1 MADLLLIGASGMLG
15 RAWARLL
22 EARRKGFEAP
32 SSESLDLL
40 DRASIETFVKL
51 GVRAVINCG
60 AWTAVD
66 DAETHEAQATALNGA
81 AVGTLADR
89 CREVGATLVHYSTDY
104 VFDGTA
110 SEPYQVDEPRR
121 PVNAYG
127 RSKALGEELL
137 MASGADALL
146 IRTSW
151 LYAPWGKNFVLTM
164 RKLAEEAELLKVVA
178 DQRGRPTEA
187 SHLARTSLA
196 LLERGCRGIYHVTDG
211 GECSWYELAR
221 LIAGVAN
228 PRCRVEPCASDAFPR
243 PAKRPAYSVLD
254 LSATEAV
261 VGPMPDW
268 QTQVKELLKS
278 LEPTA

>member
-1 MADLLLIGASGMLG
+1 MSEVLLIGAAGMLG
-15 RAWARLL
+15 RAWKRLL
-22 EARRKGFEAP
+22 QDGDLAFEAP
-32 SSESLDLL
+32 SSESLNLL
-40 DRASIETFVKL
+40 DRASIETFVKPGL
-51 GVRAVINCG
+51 RTVINCG

-66 DAETHEAQATALNGA
+66 DAETHEAQATELNGI
-81 AVGTLADR
+81 AVGVLAAR
-89 CREVGATLVHYSTDY
+89 CKDVGARLVHYSTDY
-104 VFDGTA
+104 VFDGSA
-110 SEPYQVDEPRR
+110 REPYRVDEPRK

-137 MASGADALL
+137 LASGVEALL

-164 RKLAEEAELLKVVA
+164 RNLAQRGETLRVVD
-178 DQRGRPTEA
+178 DQRGRPSEA
-187 SHLARTSLA
+187 GHLARTSLA
-196 LLERGCRGIYHVTDG
+196 LLEHGCRGIYHVTDG
-211 GECSWYELAR
+211 GECSWFELAR
-221 LIAGVAN
+221 LIAGIAN

-268 QTQVKELLKS
+268 QSQVKQLLQS
-278 LEPTA
+278 LESAV